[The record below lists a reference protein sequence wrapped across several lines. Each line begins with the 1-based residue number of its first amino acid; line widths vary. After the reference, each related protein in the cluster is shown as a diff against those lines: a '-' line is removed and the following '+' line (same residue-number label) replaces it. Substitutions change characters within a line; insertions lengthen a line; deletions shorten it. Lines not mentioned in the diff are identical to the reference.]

1 MAQPPDQ
8 PKGTLGGLVGQLLAY
23 VDKPWK
29 AVAVA
34 GLAVV
39 GGLGW
44 VAYEQRGELVEAW
57 LTPAEVTLNIS
68 AVPDA
73 LDKLVAETQADLVQ
87 IWSVDLSVNSQR
99 FIAARRRDGERPVIP
114 EPRRLPAIVR
124 ASDLQ
129 MLADV
134 IAGHPA
140 CVAIHTDSASPVAQ
154 RLAQRG
160 MTRGCAIPIPP
171 SPDAFVGVIYMSW
184 TAAPAAS
191 DEDVALS
198 AAREIAG
205 KLTKR

>member
-8 PKGTLGGLVGQLLAY
+8 PKGTLSGLVGQLLAY

-39 GGLGW
+39 GGLAW

-57 LTPAEVTLNIS
+57 LTPDALTLNTD
-68 AVPDA
+68 AVPAA
-73 LDKLVAETQADLVQ
+73 LDKLVEETGADLVQ
-87 IWSVDLSVNSQR
+87 VWAVDLSANSQR

-114 EPRRLPAIVR
+114 EPRRLPVIVR
-124 ASDLQ
+124 TGDLQ
-129 MLADV
+129 VLVDV
-134 IAGHPA
+134 INGHPS
-140 CVAIHTDSASPVAQ
+140 CVDVTPAAPSPVAQ

-171 SPDAFVGVIYMSW
+171 SPDAFVGVIYITW
-184 TAAPAAS
+184 LKAP
-191 DEDVALS
+191 DLS
-198 AAREIAG
+198 AEEVAIGAARQIART
-205 KLTKR
+205 LVNR